1 MPTQH
6 ADDAGRQIR
15 QPWLG
20 AKGAR
25 WPWDWTYSEWGLAAA
40 AFTIGG
46 TLLTWAI
53 PSVVVAFFAIRWLA
67 DLLSRATDNQ
77 KRTYRLVV
85 ACLVMLCLMYS
96 LDWRTWVS
104 PIFLPVALLLSF
116 IIPFRAVKL
125 WGRYI
130 TWNRPIGYWMRLPFQ
145 VARGPRRNRQRIID
159 PTPLAMNLEGL
170 SDETDEIKPG
180 RIVTVPRPKWGTPS
194 PKPRATVQDKPV
206 VKAKIS
212 KAPKRPAKVP
222 MRERSPLKP
231 SATPRKRPRLIE
243 RTPQGI
249 RVGKTE
255 YRLED
260 Y

>member
-1 MPTQH
+1 MPTQR

-53 PSVVVAFFAIRWLA
+53 PSVVVVFFAIRWLA
-67 DLLSRATDNQ
+67 DLLSRATSNQ

-104 PIFLPVALLLSF
+104 PLFFPVAIALSF
-116 IIPFRAVKL
+116 VIPFRAVKL

-130 TWNRPIGYWMRLPFQ
+130 TWNRPIGYWVRLLFQ
-145 VARGPRRNRQRIID
+145 VAAGPRRKRQQIID
-159 PTPLAMNLEGL
+159 PTPLAMNLDGL
-170 SDETDEIKPG
+170 GDETDEIKPG
-180 RIVTVPRPKWGTPS
+180 RIVTVPRPRIAK
-194 PKPRATVQDKPV
+194 PKTKPV

-222 MRERSPLKP
+222 MHERSPLKP
-231 SATPRKRPRLIE
+231 SATPRNRPRLIE